1 MTPGRETKTCT
12 LWAWPNI
19 RILGFP
25 HSSDG
30 KECACSVGD
39 LGSLPGSGKSPRE
52 GNGNALQY
60 PCLGNATDR
69 GASRVIVHGVTKS
82 QIRLSN

>member
-1 MTPGRETKTCT
+1 MVQWLRHLTSIEGGTCLMTPGRETRTCT
-12 LWAWPNI
+12 LWAWSNI

-52 GNGNALQY
+52 GNGKPLPY
-60 PCLGNATDR
+60 SCLENPMD
-69 GASRVIVHGVTKS
+69 
-82 QIRLSN
+82 